1 MQEGPWHLNYGDPPR
16 PRFLCVS
23 PPSAIKGGVR
33 ANQSNRST
41 SSLVRL
47 LSLPLVLAFT
57 LVFPSVSSASTMSDS
72 QTKRIYCAQQINIPS
87 TFPHI
92 LRLYAK
98 AAIRTQPN
106 DLLRW
111 TAMYFRALANG
122 EVPPAKDR
130 LEYPSFIHPSGITP
144 GYLKT
149 VLNRFG
155 HVNKVCLRALLL
167 DCQGLDLPEMSLY
180 RLFIVAGL
188 LEDKEYCDFYR
199 FLAVACGF
207 LGNNLLETMIYVC
220 ELLTHEPNGG
230 SAMIPLRIFL
240 DLYGYLADLDCSGE
254 RRKVEHVDSPCNTA
268 TSVLKPSS
276 TYQEEARSSDED
288 VCGKALR
295 EKQPSESLEIWKDYG
310 DDPEHSDIDI
320 VLARQ
325 FVASDKT
332 EIEIESI
339 DGHVLRG
346 GTSEPAVEM
355 KFKHL
360 TSSIIDHNE
369 RNSDNSSVDVQ
380 ETTDDAF
387 EFNSESEEKRL
398 VREAID
404 YEIATTL
411 IDLKNSSEICQC
423 RSEPESDQ
431 TPSPDPLKEF
441 LKRMQAEIEA
451 GRLETIFRVSGIGP
465 PVSSKRVTV
474 VGLWLTDCARRQE
487 GLVGPRNIR
496 HFLCPNLDD
505 IIECDSI

>member
-1 MQEGPWHLNYGDPPR
+1 
-16 PRFLCVS
+16 
-23 PPSAIKGGVR
+23 
-33 ANQSNRST
+33 
-41 SSLVRL
+41 
-47 LSLPLVLAFT
+47 
-57 LVFPSVSSASTMSDS
+57 MSDS
-72 QTKRIYCAQQINIPS
+72 QTKRIYCAQQINVPP

-92 LRLYAK
+92 LKLYAK

-111 TAMYFRALANG
+111 TAVYFRALANG

-167 DCQGLDLPEMSLY
+167 DCQGLLDLPEMSLY
-180 RLFIVAGL
+180 QLFMVAGL
-188 LEDKEYCDFYR
+188 LEYKEYCDFYR

-220 ELLTHEPNGG
+220 ELLTHEPEGG

-240 DLYGYLADLDCSGE
+240 DLYGYLADLDCGGE
-254 RRKVEHVDSPCNTA
+254 RRKAERVDSPCDTT
-268 TSVLKPSS
+268 TSVSKPSS
-276 TYQEEARSSDED
+276 SGTIDLTMRVHSCERSDED
-288 VCGKALR
+288 VYGKAPR
-295 EKQPSESLEIWKDYG
+295 EKRPSKSFEILKDYG

-325 FVASDKT
+325 SVASDKT

-339 DGHVLRG
+339 DGHVFRG
-346 GTSEPAVEM
+346 GTSEPAVET
-355 KFKHL
+355 KFKHV
-360 TSSIIDHNE
+360 TPSIIDHIEHNG
-369 RNSDNSSVDVQ
+369 DTSSVVVR
-380 ETTDDAF
+380 ETTDDPF
-387 EFNSESEEKRL
+387 EFNSESEERV

-404 YEIATTL
+404 CETTTTW
-411 IDLKNSSEICQC
+411 IDLKNSSETCRC

-431 TPSPDPLKEF
+431 TPPPDPLKEF
-441 LKRMQAEIEA
+441 LKRMRAEMEA

-465 PVSSKRVTV
+465 PVSSERVTA
-474 VGLWLTDCARRQE
+474 VGLWLADCARRQE

-505 IIECDSI
+505 ILECDCT

>member
-1 MQEGPWHLNYGDPPR
+1 
-16 PRFLCVS
+16 
-23 PPSAIKGGVR
+23 
-33 ANQSNRST
+33 
-41 SSLVRL
+41 
-47 LSLPLVLAFT
+47 
-57 LVFPSVSSASTMSDS
+57 MSDS
-72 QTKRIYCAQQINIPS
+72 QIKRIYCAEQINVPP

-98 AAIRTQPN
+98 AAIRTQPT

-111 TAMYFRALANG
+111 TAVYFRALANG

-149 VLNRFG
+149 MLNRFG
-155 HVNKVCLRALLL
+155 HVKKVSLRALLL
-167 DCQGLDLPEMSLY
+167 DCQGLDLSEMTLY
-180 RLFIVAGL
+180 QLFIVAGL

-220 ELLTHEPNGG
+220 ELLTHEPEGG

-240 DLYGYLADLDCSGE
+240 DLYRYLAGLDCSGV
-254 RRKVEHVDSPCNTA
+254 RRKAERVDSSCDTT
-268 TSVLKPSS
+268 TSVSNPSS
-276 TYQEEARSSDED
+276 SGMIDLTTRADNCELAAEKEEARSSDED
-288 VCGKALR
+288 VCEKASR
-295 EKQPSESLEIWKDYG
+295 EKRSSESLEIRRDYG

-325 FVASDKT
+325 SVASDKT

-339 DGHVLRG
+339 DGHVFRG

-360 TSSIIDHNE
+360 TSSINDYVE
-369 RNSDNSSVDVQ
+369 RNGDTSSVDVQ
-380 ETTDDAF
+380 KTTDDAF
-387 EFNSESEEKRL
+387 EFNSEEESEEERITS
-398 VREAID
+398 EAINCK
-404 YEIATTL
+404 TTF
-411 IDLKNSSEICQC
+411 DLKTSSEICRC
-423 RSEPESDQ
+423 RSEPDQ
-431 TPSPDPLKEF
+431 TPPPDPLKEF
-441 LKRMQAEIEA
+441 LKRMRAEIEA

-465 PVSSKRVTV
+465 PVSSERVTA
-474 VGLWLTDCARRQE
+474 VGLWLADCARRQE

-505 IIECDSI
+505 TPERDCT